1 MRQSSVT
8 QSGVGRSA
16 VIPPDRY
23 TQPVNISLTAIV
35 TPAATYNIE
44 YTYDD
49 VFAPTFTPAGAT
61 WFIHATF
68 SAQTTTKDGNLAF
81 PVTGISINQTAGAGS
96 VKLLVTEAGIG
107 GV

>member
-8 QSGVGRSA
+8 QTGVGRSA

-35 TPAATYNIE
+35 TPAATYNVE

-68 SAQTTTKDGNLAF
+68 SAATTTKDGNLAF

>member
-8 QSGVGRSA
+8 QTGVGRSA

-23 TQPVNISLTAIV
+23 TEPVNISLAAIV
-35 TPAATYNIE
+35 TGSSTYNVE

-49 VFAPTFTPAGAT
+49 VFASTFTPAGAT

-68 SAQTTTKDGNLAF
+68 SGATTTKDGNIAF
-81 PVTGISINQTAGAGS
+81 PVTGISINQTAGTGS
-96 VKLLVTEAGIG
+96 TRLVLTEAGIG
-107 GV
+107 GL